1 VHPASTEGRE
11 AARRRRDRV
20 EELLREGPRSVKAL
34 AVELSEDV
42 KRIRRTL
49 QALGD
54 EDRAMATLEYA
65 FDWPGAEP
73 GKGRS
78 SVVWS
83 LKGFEER
90 DVADVLAD
98 AAALCARVDDRLAG
112 DDGDDLGRSPV
123 VVGPVEVAGV
133 VEHLGVVQDLVRDE
147 PEQEEEE
154 VQDLVVPDVPAREQV
169 QDLVEPGAARRLLE
183 RCAESRRSHA
193 ALAQEVAAL
202 AAEMVEAAEGELP
215 EGLLR
220 ARYLAALLRRIEE
233 GDTTAGMLDR
243 FERVAGL
250 HAGR

>member
-1 VHPASTEGRE
+1 MHPASTEGRE

-78 SVVWS
+78 SVVWC

-90 DVADVLAD
+90 DVEDVLAD
-98 AAALCARVDDRLAG
+98 AAVLCARVDDRLAG
-112 DDGDDLGRSPV
+112 DDGDELGRSPI
-123 VVGPVEVAGV
+123 VVGPVEVASV
-133 VEHLGVVQDLVRDE
+133 VERLGVVQDRVFDE
-147 PEQEEEE
+147 PEQEEE
-154 VQDLVVPDVPAREQV
+154 VQDLVVPDVLAREPV
-169 QDLVEPGAARRLLE
+169 QDLVEPGAPRRLLE

-250 HAGR
+250 TAER